1 MDDGRYVIGNCTW
14 YAWGRAAEIL
24 GYAPAIGSGM
34 PYDMVS
40 TAQANGYRTGPVP
53 ADGALAVGQ
62 TAGGSWHV
70 AVVEDVSGNVPY
82 VSQSA
87 YTTSDNWPGPE
98 GVVFD
103 YIPLNYAF
111 KGKVTYIYLMDNGMT
126 FDEVARAEREARAA
140 ELCETLAEDGAMYR
154 LYNPYSGEHFYTS
167 SVNEVCMLVV
177 EGWQYEG
184 AGWVAPATS
193 STPVY
198 RLYNPYA
205 GDHHYTTSSFERD
218 HLIDV
223 GWNDEG
229 IGWYSDDT
237 RSVPVYRQYNP
248 YAEVGTH
255 NYTTSAYERDSLV
268 GIGWRDEG
276 VGWYALS

>member
-1 MDDGRYVIGNCTW
+1 MLLGWDPEEADRLDQWRDNGGPMDYEDVFNETLPDGTVLIF
-14 YAWGRAAEIL
+14 GRANDTARSVEIKDPEGREGCL
-24 GYAPAIGSGM
+24 WTYSNA
-34 PYDMVS
+34 Y
-40 TAQANGYRTGPVP
+40 
-53 ADGALAVGQ
+53 LAVPFNLSETERRDAIAAYHKLQ
-62 TAGGSWHV
+62 AETAGLPES
-70 AVVEDVSGNVPY
+70 ASNDDRAFAFLRACAKRLTITLPPTDRPEDRVR
-82 VSQSA
+82 Q
-87 YTTSDNWPGPE
+87 
-98 GVVFD
+98 
-103 YIPLNYAF
+103 
-111 KGKVTYIYLMDNGMT
+111 MH
-126 FDEVARAEREARAA
+126 
-140 ELCETLAEDGAMYR
+140 R

-218 HLIDV
+218 HLIEV